1 MSSVRFKLYLKV
13 EDEELKKEYE
23 KRVEAWNNKLKNC
36 QYPDSGFDLLCAD
49 DFSYSQQTSPWRD
62 PFATHLINLKVKA
75 AAYKITDSSQ
85 TPSGYTLNARS
96 SIYKS
101 PFRLANNVGIID
113 CGYRGNLMAAVDCY
127 GNNVEMKKYNR
138 YFQICM
144 PTLEPFE
151 IELVD
156 SLDETSR
163 GEGGYGS
170 TGL

>member
-1 MSSVRFKLYLKV
+1 MSGVQFKLYLKV

-23 KRVEAWNNKLKNC
+23 KRVEAWNNNLKTT
-36 QYPDSGFDLLCAD
+36 YPDSGFDLLCAD
-49 DFSYSQQTSPWRD
+49 DFSYSQQLSPWRD
-62 PFATHLINLKVKA
+62 PFATHLIDLKVKA
-75 AAYKITDSSQ
+75 AAYKITNTSQ
-85 TPSGYTLNARS
+85 TPYGYTLNARS

-113 CGYRGNLMAAVDCY
+113 SGYRGNLMAAVDCY
-127 GNNVEMKKYNR
+127 GNNVEMKKYSR